1 MSFLTSLVVLFA
13 VLTALLFPFPFL
25 APPKAPTPIKSHYQS
40 KLMFLK
46 ALRPSGVITLDDF
59 GFKTENVNK
68 TTHYDQ
74 SDQMFSQGLFRRAA
88 KW

>member
-1 MSFLTSLVVLFA
+1 VVLFA

-25 APPKAPTPIKSHYQS
+25 APPKALTPIKSHYQS
-40 KLMFLK
+40 KLLFLK
-46 ALRPSGVITLDDF
+46 ALRPSGVITADDF

-74 SDQMFSQGLFRRAA
+74 SDQFFSRYLQERCKVERC
-88 KW
+88 